1 MPERFGGV
9 HSIMPT
15 PFTDDGRLDLESL
28 ESLADFLVAREVDGL
43 VVLGVMGEAPKL
55 SSAEQADVIRTTA
68 SAAAGRVP
76 VFAGSGADGTDL
88 AVEKGRSALELGA
101 AGLLVAPPPVQNDAV
116 ILEYYRRI
124 SAALEAPLILHDY
137 PAATGVRLTPE
148 LVGRLAELP
157 AVRAIKL
164 EDPPTGPK
172 TTAVRKLAPDLGIV
186 GGLGG
191 MFFLE
196 ELERG
201 ADGMMTGFSFPEVL
215 VAIHRA
221 YLRGDRAE
229 AARVFYRACA
239 ILRYEF
245 QPGVGLALR
254 KEVYRQ
260 RGAIRSAFV
269 RHPGAQVDDLLRR
282 ELAGALAA
290 SSLSV
295 EGNAAGSNENPAGGV
310 AA

>member
-1 MPERFGGV
+1 
-9 HSIMPT
+9 
-15 PFTDDGRLDLESL
+15 
-28 ESLADFLVAREVDGL
+28 VDGL

-55 SSAEQADVIRTTA
+55 SAGEQAEVI
-68 SAAAGRVP
+68 SAAVRATAGKVP
-76 VFAGSGADGTDL
+76 VFAGAGADGTDL
-88 AVEKGRSALELGA
+88 AIEKARNALALGA
-101 AGLLVAPPPVQNDAV
+101 SGLLVAPPPVQNDAV
-116 ILEYYRRI
+116 IHEYYRRI
-124 SAALEAPLILHDY
+124 DAAVGAPVILHDY
-137 PAATGVRLTPE
+137 PAATGIRLTPE
-148 LVGRLAELP
+148 LVGRLAELGS
-157 AVRAIKL
+157 VKAIKL

-172 TTAVRKLAPDLGIV
+172 TSAVRRLAPDLGIV

-196 ELERG
+196 ELERD

-221 YLRGDRAE
+221 FLRGDKAE
-229 AARVFYRACA
+229 AARIFYGACP

-269 RHPGAQVDDLLRR
+269 RHPGTQIDDTLRR

-290 SSLSV
+290 SGLQI
-295 EGNAAGSNENPAGGV
+295 EGV